1 MEVHTMEEEP
11 LSQLENSMP
20 RGEGGR
26 RMEKDKT
33 GMINHIQIMI
43 NPTCHSKMLRLPRRK
58 WEVTGRPVS

>member
-1 MEVHTMEEEP
+1 
-11 LSQLENSMP
+11 MP
-20 RGEGGR
+20 GGEGGR

-33 GMINHIQIMI
+33 GRINHIQIMI